1 MLGKVIETL
10 KEPPQTI
17 YFQQMQDVEF
27 LSELKLFGRNQNETS
42 GLRRF
47 LCADSE
53 AAYLVGIAN
62 FDRSISKPTLE
73 ARI

>member
-1 MLGKVIETL
+1 
-10 KEPPQTI
+10 
-17 YFQQMQDVEF
+17 MQDVEF
-27 LSELKLFGRNQNETS
+27 LSELKVFGRNQNETN